1 LRNDVTMDGVERD
14 GTRRPSGIAA
24 RSSPLGVVPLAR
36 VDRDRVL
43 VEALRR
49 REPTAAERLIT
60 AYAAP
65 AYRLAVRIT
74 GSAPDA
80 EDVVQEAF
88 WSVVRKID
96 TFRGDSAFGSWLY
109 RIVANGAYGKLRREH
124 ARRSNRSL
132 DEIRST
138 FDEHDGHRE
147 VVADWTPRIVGPS
160 IQIELQLVLT
170 AALDALP
177 GKHRAAIMMRDVHG
191 LSYRELGE
199 ALGISVTS
207 AKSRVHRA
215 RLSLRK
221 SVGGVHVLSER
232 RARSRGVRPEAG
244 SARPALRGRV
254 LTPAWRGPRTSV
266 TGGMPRSQLRRVEEY
281 VQANLAGDLR
291 LTKLSTLVHMSPYH
305 FARLF
310 KQGAGVTPRQFV
322 IRRRI
327 EAAKILLTAQ
337 HRPIG
342 DVALQVGFTSQS
354 YFTTTFRRV
363 TGVTP
368 GHYRPQGAG
377 SAESAHHVMK
387 PPEKSA

>member
-1 LRNDVTMDGVERD
+1 M
-14 GTRRPSGIAA
+14 
-24 RSSPLGVVPLAR
+24 PLVRA
-36 VDRDRVL
+36 DRDRVL

-60 AYAAP
+60 TYAAS

-109 RIVANGAYGKLRREH
+109 RIVANGAYGKLRGEH
-124 ARRSNRSL
+124 ARRSSRSL

-138 FDEHDGHRE
+138 FDEHDGHRQG
-147 VVADWTPRIVGPS
+147 VGDWTPRIAGSS
-160 IQIELQLVLT
+160 IQIELKLVLT

-177 GKHRAAIMMRDVHG
+177 GKHRAAIIMRDVHG

-207 AKSRVHRA
+207 AKSCVHRA

-221 SVGGVHVLSER
+221 SVGGVHVLAKR
-232 RARSRGVRPEAG
+232 PARSRSAMPEAG
-244 SARPALRGRV
+244 SARPAPRGRV

-266 TGGMPRSQLRRVEEY
+266 TAGMPRSQRRRVEEY

-291 LTKLSTLVHMSPYH
+291 VTKLSTLVHMSPYH
-305 FARLF
+305 FVRLF

-322 IRRRI
+322 IQRRI
-327 EAAKILLTAQ
+327 EAAKVLLTAQ

-354 YFTTTFRRV
+354 YFTTSFRRV

-368 GHYRPQGAG
+368 GHYRPHRAG
-377 SAESAHHVMK
+377 SAK
-387 PPEKSA
+387 PITTS